1 MNSTREEL
9 LDSTTRLYIR
19 AAQILDPLRLQVWE
33 EKGITFPQLRIL
45 FRVRAQPGIDLQTLA
60 AGLGMSAS
68 AASQQVDKLVNRGFL
83 HRSEDPCDR
92 RRVRLELA
100 EPGHQVTGEF
110 SRASRGH
117 VESVLAA
124 LTDEELTELHRLL
137 GRLVSEAFGSQAAP
151 SPTAATSSSRE
162 AGS

>member
-1 MNSTREEL
+1 MRVIHISLTIRIREAKLLSNTVAYSGIDWYTASVNSSRQEL

-68 AASQQVDKLVNRGFL
+68 A
-83 HRSEDPCDR
+83 
-92 RRVRLELA
+92 
-100 EPGHQVTGEF
+100 
-110 SRASRGH
+110 
-117 VESVLAA
+117 
-124 LTDEELTELHRLL
+124 
-137 GRLVSEAFGSQAAP
+137 
-151 SPTAATSSSRE
+151 
-162 AGS
+162 